1 MLKYKLFTIYVFFET
16 LLCGCSVDKKR
27 EGFEVRAAD
36 YKIERV
42 GKMAKEEVPESSGF
56 ELSAD
61 NNYWTHADGGNQPV
75 LFKVNETGKLLQTI
89 EIPYTSNQD
98 WEDLAKDNEGN
109 IYIGDFGNN
118 GNKRRNLRIF
128 RVNENQVNQ
137 VDTILFHYEDQKDF
151 PPKKADRNFD
161 CEAFFYFQ
169 DNLYLFSKNRGG
181 DETVKMYKIPA
192 QPGTYEAK
200 KIDEIQISSMITA
213 ADISPDGKLM
223 GLLGYGNIYLFEVE
237 GADNFFGG
245 NKYCIPF
252 EKTGQAEALVFTSDN
267 NFVFS
272 NEGGKI
278 FKAIKRKK
286 LD

>member
-16 LLCGCSVDKKR
+16 LLCGCGVDKKR
-27 EGFEVRAAD
+27 EGFQVRPAD

-61 NNYWTHADGGNQPV
+61 GQFWTHADGGNQPV
-75 LFKVNETGKLLQTI
+75 LYKVNQTGKLLETI
-89 EIPYTSNQD
+89 EILNTANQD

-118 GNKRRNLRIF
+118 GNQRRNLRIF
-128 RVNENQVNQ
+128 RVNEQQPNQ
-137 VDTILFHYEDQKDF
+137 VDTIQFHYEDQKDF

-161 CEAFFYFQ
+161 CEAFFYYRGS
-169 DNLYLFSKNRGG
+169 LYLFSKNRGG
-181 DETVKMYKIPA
+181 NETVKMYKVPA
-192 QPGTYEAK
+192 QPGTYIAK
-200 KIDEIQISSMITA
+200 IMDQVQISTMITA

-223 GLLGYGNIYLFEVE
+223 ALLGYGNIYLFEI
-237 GADNFFGG
+237 GGSDNKFFSG
-245 NKYCIPF
+245 NKNCIPF
-252 EKTGQAEALVFTSDN
+252 EKTGQAEALVFIN
-267 NFVFS
+267 NHDFVFS

-278 FKAIKRKK
+278 FKAVKRKK
-286 LD
+286 